1 MTKRK
6 LKPFVLPTLYI
17 IVVLAIALGVS
28 YIGQYF
34 SGLKETDYNYSMS
47 TVDDE
52 VDPVVSEQTPKIIKP
67 YTDESVSVK
76 VNYYSKDDDEK
87 TQQNSLINYSNVYLQ
102 NSGILYGADKKFDVV
117 STLDGKVT
125 DVKEDEILGKVVEI
139 QHDKNIV
146 TLYYSLDEVKVNTG
160 DEVLQ
165 GTIIGTS
172 GKNYLE
178 KNNENVLIFEVYKD
192 GNLMDP
198 EDFYNLDL
206 TTLE

>member
-17 IVVLAIALGVS
+17 VIVLTIAVGVS
-28 YIGQYF
+28 FIGQYF
-34 SGLKETDYNYSMS
+34 SGLNEVDYNYSIS
-47 TVDDE
+47 TVDNI
-52 VDPVVSEQTPKIIKP
+52 DPVVSEQKVQVIKP
-67 YTDESVSVK
+67 ITDESVSVK

-87 TQQNSLINYSNVYLQ
+87 TQQSSLINYSNVYLQ

-117 STLDGKVT
+117 SALDGKVT

-139 QHDKNIV
+139 QHDNNIV

-206 TTLE
+206 ATLE